1 MSKGDNSPGMS
12 HLAGIMV
19 GLARD
24 ESNTSLV
31 LDFGIIQADGDR
43 VIQNI

>member
-24 ESNTSLV
+24 ASNTSLV
-31 LDFGIIQADGDR
+31 LDFASFRQTEPC
-43 VIQNI
+43 